1 MGADLYIEMV
11 FEPSYRRWKNRF
23 EEAVARRDACAQDT
37 PEHKLWQSRAEGCYD
52 QMYSAG
58 YFRDSYNPS
67 NLLWKFDLSWWK
79 DVIPMLDERNNLTV
93 AQAETLLEMLDER
106 GPVFEKKM
114 AQLSASKRLDF
125 RDRATELQMFLQMAI
140 KLDSPIHCSL

>member
-23 EEAVARRDACAQDT
+23 EEAVARRDACAEGT
-37 PEHKLWQSRAEGCYD
+37 PEYKLWWLRAEACSD
-52 QMYSAG
+52 RMYSAG

-67 NLLWKFDLSWWK
+67 SLLWQFGLSWWK

-106 GPVFEKKM
+106 GPVFEKKL
-114 AQLSASKRLDF
+114 AQFSPDEQQDF